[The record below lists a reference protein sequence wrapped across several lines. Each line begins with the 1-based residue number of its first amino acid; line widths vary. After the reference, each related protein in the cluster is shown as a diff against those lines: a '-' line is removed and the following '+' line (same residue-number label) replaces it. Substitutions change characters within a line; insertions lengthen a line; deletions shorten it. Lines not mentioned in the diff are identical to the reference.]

1 MSLTPLPPPPREV
14 RLWLIFFALPAM
26 NGPLPA
32 ELKFREN
39 TANLIMVIFVLY
51 ATQTQFKQ
59 DQSDT
64 SFIDLCNPFTWNC
77 GDLLTKTCT
86 LWRSKICLDLCKR
99 GLESNNAL

>member
-1 MSLTPLPPPPREV
+1 
-14 RLWLIFFALPAM
+14 M
-26 NGPLPA
+26 NGPLAA

-64 SFIDLCNPFTWNC
+64 FFIDLSQTH
-77 GDLLTKTCT
+77 
-86 LWRSKICLDLCKR
+86 
-99 GLESNNAL
+99 